1 MMKSIKYSSLKG
13 VSQLE
18 KGLINKKAVFIV
30 LMIILLTCFFPVLM
44 LKACAQTSGLAGY
57 WKLSEDSGNMVPDS
71 SGNGNTGY
79 LGNYSNS
86 ELPQWVNGING
97 GSALKFDGV
106 GNFVIVS
113 GSTNLNFSTA
123 VTVMAWVYLPAGA
136 NYLDSRI
143 LGKDAANGGT
153 NLDFDINDSG
163 HVELALGNGEDFN
176 GTPAAYSSGVIPL
189 GAWTHV
195 AATYDGSLAKI
206 YINGSLD
213 TSASWTSGFDINNGM
228 PLCIGASNYLTDSG
242 TPYGYSCINAT
253 IDDVRIYNTALSQ
266 QDISA
271 IFASDQITSTPAPST
286 TPAATSSSPTSG
298 TSTPTPDTPEVP
310 LMAILMVLLTI
321 ISVVAVVITRGKR
334 IFKTREMQK
343 S

>member
-1 MMKSIKYSSLKG
+1 
-13 VSQLE
+13 
-18 KGLINKKAVFIV
+18 
-30 LMIILLTCFFPVLM
+30 M
-44 LKACAQTSGLAGY
+44 LKTSAQTRSLVGY
-57 WKLSEDSGNMVPDS
+57 WKFNEDSGNIVPDS

-79 LGNYSNS
+79 LGNCSNS

-97 GSALKFDGV
+97 GSALKFDGI
-106 GNFVIVS
+106 GDFVIVS

-123 VTVMAWVYLPAGA
+123 VTVMAWVYLQAGA

-143 LGKDAANGGT
+143 LGKDAANGCT
-153 NLDFDINDSG
+153 NLDFDINDPG
-163 HVELALGNGEDFN
+163 HVELGLGNGENFT
-176 GTPAAYSSGVIPL
+176 GTPAVYSSGVIPQ

-195 AATYDGSLAKI
+195 AATYDGSQAKI

-213 TSASWTSGFDINNGM
+213 TSASWTSGFNINNGM

-271 IFASDQITSTPAPST
+271 IFASDQT
-286 TPAATSSSPTSG
+286 TPTPTPPKTPTPTSSSPTSG
-298 TSTPTPDTPEVP
+298 TTTPTHATPEFP
-310 LMAILMVLLTI
+310 SLAILIVLLII
-321 ISVVAVVITRGKR
+321 ISVVAAVLTCRKR
-334 IFKTREMQK
+334 TIKTGESKNFDSSAIF
-343 S
+343 